1 MNVPK
6 LRFKEFDGEWEVV
19 TLGEISKLS
28 SSKRIH
34 LSDYVNKGIPFYRGS
49 EISKGGV
56 TGNQELFISRE
67 LYEKIKAKYGVPKFN
82 DLLVSAVG
90 TLGNLWKVDEREFY
104 YKDGNLILISDL
116 KADTDYIFSYF
127 SDVFG
132 KNRLID
138 SAAGSNQKAL
148 TMVKMRSVKV
158 PLPSEKEQK
167 KIGEFFGIM
176 DKKIQ
181 LQQQKINLLQE
192 QKKGYMQK
200 MFPKAGETQP
210 EMRFDG
216 FTGEWEECKLREV
229 ANHRGGTAIEKYF
242 DDNGDYKVISIG
254 SYGLDNKYVDQNI
267 RAISNDITDSRLVKK
282 GELTMVL
289 NDKTSNGTI
298 IGRSLLIEKD
308 NEFVVNQRTEIISPK
323 TAFDSA
329 FAYVTLNGPFREKV
343 RKIVQGGTQIYV
355 NYSAVENLNLLVPQI
370 EEQKKIGSFFKQLD
384 NVITFQ
390 QQKLELFQKQKQ
402 GFMQQMFI

>member
-181 LQQQKINLLQE
+181 LQQQKIDLLQE

-200 MFPKAGETQP
+200 IFSREI
-210 EMRFDG
+210 RFDG
-216 FTGEWEECKLREV
+216 FKEPWEEKKLEDISKKITK
-229 ANHRGGTAIEKYF
+229 GTTPKDKSWEGTVKYVKTDSIDQISGEILNKYF
-242 DDNGDYKVISIG
+242 TSIEEHEG
-254 SYGLDNKYVDQNI
+254 YLNRSQL
-267 RAISNDITDSRLVKK
+267 KK
-282 GELTMVL
+282 GDILFSIV
-289 NDKTSNGTI
+289 GTLGRVGIVKEKNLPANTNQQIAI
-298 IGRSLLIEKD
+298 IRLK
-308 NEFVVNQRTEIISPK
+308 
-323 TAFDSA
+323 
-329 FAYVTLNGPFREKV
+329 EKV
-343 RKIVQGGTQIYV
+343 DKNFIFNVLKSSRIIAFIKSDSTVGAQPSLSLWQI
-355 NYSAVENLNLLVPQI
+355 NELQVPYPNQ
-370 EEQKKIGSFFKQLD
+370 EEQKKIGTFFKKIDD
-384 NVITFQ
+384 NIILQ
-390 QQKLELFQKQKQ
+390 QQKSELLQKQKQ

>member
-67 LYEKIKAKYGVPKFN
+67 LYEKIKAKYGVPQFN

-127 SDVFG
+127 SDGFG
-132 KNRLID
+132 KSRLID

-176 DKKIQ
+176 DKKLQ
-181 LQQQKINLLQE
+181 LQQQKIDLLQE
-192 QKKGYMQK
+192 QKKGFLQK

-216 FTGEWEECKLREV
+216 FTGDWEVYKWVDTVDISTNMVDPKNVEYDEFLHIGPG
-229 ANHRGGTAIEKYF
+229 NIESFTGRILDNVNTVKEDNLISGKFHFKAGDIIYGKINPQLAKYTLVDF
-242 DDNGDYKVISIG
+242 EGLASADAYILNAKNGINQQYLYTILQGEKFYKYSVSVSMRTGMPKINRDELNQYNYLAPNLKEQQKIG
-254 SYGLDNKYVDQNI
+254 EFFKGLDNKIEVQK
-267 RAISNDITDSRLVKK
+267 RKLQ
-282 GELTMVL
+282 
-289 NDKTSNGTI
+289 
-298 IGRSLLIEKD
+298 LL
-308 NEFVVNQRTEIISPK
+308 
-323 TAFDSA
+323 
-329 FAYVTLNGPFREKV
+329 
-343 RKIVQGGTQIYV
+343 
-355 NYSAVENLNLLVPQI
+355 
-370 EEQKKIGSFFKQLD
+370 
-384 NVITFQ
+384 
-390 QQKLELFQKQKQ
+390 QKQKQ